1 MTLSERLQ
9 QTLDTAIARRELPCG
24 NVLVLKNGEEIAY
37 AEGGADLLTGKPIAR
52 DTIFRLYSQTKPI
65 TAAAVALLVERGV
78 LDLLEPVDKYL
89 PGFARQTVIRADGT
103 TVWADRQVTLMDLLG
118 MTAGLSYPGDDP
130 AGRYATRLF
139 DANTQA
145 ILRGSGMSTV
155 AFCNEIGKLPLAFQP
170 GSEYRYS
177 SCADVL
183 GAVVEL
189 ADGRLFSRFLR
200 EEFFEPLGM
209 TDTGFCVT
217 PRNQDRLV
225 TCAQRAHMSTWAQMN
240 LCVGRYEAEPVFA
253 SGGAGLVST
262 LDDYARFATMLL
274 NGGTLDGRQYLTP
287 QTVAWL
293 TSPQVPDGMFWDWN
307 NGYNYGKLMRVC
319 VDPGKVPGLARKG
332 EYGWDGWLGTYFANF
347 PDIGVTLLINQNVTD
362 TGTAPV
368 TRRLR
373 NVVLSDPLTAGV

>member
-1 MTLSERLQ
+1 
-9 QTLDTAIARRELPCG
+9 
-24 NVLVLKNGEEIAY
+24 
-37 AEGGADLLTGKPIAR
+37 
-52 DTIFRLYSQTKPI
+52 
-65 TAAAVALLVERGV
+65 
-78 LDLLEPVDKYL
+78 
-89 PGFARQTVIRADGT
+89 
-103 TVWADRQVTLMDLLG
+103 
-118 MTAGLSYPGDDP
+118 
-130 AGRYATRLF
+130 
-139 DANTQA
+139 
-145 ILRGSGMSTV
+145 
-155 AFCNEIGKLPLAFQP
+155 
-170 GSEYRYS
+170 
-177 SCADVL
+177 
-183 GAVVEL
+183 
-189 ADGRLFSRFLR
+189 
-200 EEFFEPLGM
+200 M

-225 TCAQRAHMSTWAQMN
+225 TCAQRAHMSTWVQMN

-373 NVVLSDPLTAGV
+373 NVVLSDPLTVGV